1 MKYLG
6 FSENLITWLKSYL
19 SERKFKRNINTRYSS
34 LSNLAC
40 GIPQGSTLGPHLF
53 LVYVNDFPKAVVSDS
68 VIYADG
74 TCIVFQHKNATE
86 IEKQQGIFQVY
97 VTGLLIINYVYILA
111 KTKQN
116 QFDLIINTDFEM
128 LRP

>member
-1 MKYLG
+1 MTCPK
-6 FSENLITWLKSYL
+6 
-19 SERKFKRNINTRYSS
+19 
-34 LSNLAC
+34 
-40 GIPQGSTLGPHLF
+40 LF
-53 LVYVNDFPKAVVSDS
+53 DS

-86 IEKQQGIFQVY
+86 IEKQQEIFQVY
-97 VTGLLIINYVYILA
+97 VTGLLIINHVYILT

>member
-6 FSENLITWLKSYL
+6 FSKNLISWLKSYL

-34 LSNLAC
+34 LLNLAC

-53 LVYVNDFPKAVVSDS
+53 LVYVNDLPKAVVIDS